1 MGIAAILCGVHAG
14 SLMAGMMQT
23 ETVGLVEVFSSI
35 QGEGL
40 FVGCRQVFVRL
51 AGCNISCQ
59 YCDTRESFAAPER
72 ARIETNPGRRSF
84 VEAANPLPISD
95 LVGYVALLCQSPHHS
110 ISVTGGEPLLYPQV
124 IKALAPLRKIGVKLY
139 LETNGTLPLALQSVI
154 NAVDIVSLDFKLPS
168 IMGGKEYWQEH
179 AAFLRIAAART
190 AFVKIVIS
198 GETTQAEI
206 DRSIT
211 LISSVDKKIPLIF
224 QPVTAVNGVLSV
236 DPAKALLWQ
245 ELALRRLQDVRV
257 IPQTHKIMG
266 QL

>member
-1 MGIAAILCGVHAG
+1 MV
-14 SLMAGMMQT
+14 GMMQA

-59 YCDTRESFAAPER
+59 YCDTRESFVAPAR
-72 ARIETNPGRRSF
+72 ARIETDPGRRSF
-84 VEAANPLPISD
+84 IEVANPLAVSD
-95 LVGYVALLCQSPHHS
+95 LVGYVASLCRSPHHS

-124 IKALAPLRKIGVKLY
+124 IKALAPLRKTGVKLY

-154 NAVDIVSLDFKLPS
+154 NVVDIVSLDFKLPS

-190 AFVKIVIS
+190 AFVKVVIS

-206 DRSIT
+206 DRAIAM
-211 LISSVDKKIPLIF
+211 IASVDRQIPLIF
-224 QPVTAVNGVLSV
+224 QPVTAVNGVQSV
-236 DPAKALLWQ
+236 DPSKALFWQ
-245 ELALRRLQDVRV
+245 EQALRQLQDVRV

>member
-1 MGIAAILCGVHAG
+1 MV
-14 SLMAGMMQT
+14 GMMQA

-59 YCDTRESFAAPER
+59 YCDTQESFAAPAR
-72 ARIETNPGRRSF
+72 ARIETDPGRRSF
-84 VEAANPLPISD
+84 IEGVNPLPVSD
-95 LVGYVALLCQSPHHS
+95 LVGYVAALCRSPHHS

-124 IKALAPLRKIGVKLY
+124 IKALAPLRKTGVKLY

-154 NAVDIVSLDFKLPS
+154 NVVDIVSLDFKLPS

-190 AFVKIVIS
+190 AFVKVVIS

-206 DRSIT
+206 DRAIAM
-211 LISSVDKKIPLIF
+211 IASVDRQIPLIF
-224 QPVTAVNGVLSV
+224 QPVTAVNGVQSV
-236 DPAKALLWQ
+236 DPSKALFWQ
-245 ELALRRLQDVRV
+245 EQALRQLQDVRV

>member
-1 MGIAAILCGVHAG
+1 MV
-14 SLMAGMMQT
+14 GMMQA

-51 AGCNISCQ
+51 TGCNISCQ
-59 YCDTRESFAAPER
+59 YCDTQESFAAPAR
-72 ARIETNPGRRSF
+72 ARIETDPGRRSF
-84 VEAANPLPISD
+84 IEVINPLPVFD
-95 LVGYVALLCQSPHHS
+95 LVGYVAALCRSPHHS

-124 IKALAPLRKIGVKLY
+124 IKALAPLRKTGVKLY

-154 NAVDIVSLDFKLPS
+154 NSVDIVSLDFKLPS

-206 DRSIT
+206 DRSIA
-211 LISSVDKKIPLIF
+211 LIASVDKQIPLIF
-224 QPVTAVNGVLSV
+224 QPVTAVNGVQSV

-245 ELALRRLQDVRV
+245 EQALRQLQDVRV

>member
-1 MGIAAILCGVHAG
+1 
-14 SLMAGMMQT
+14 MAGMMQA

-59 YCDTRESFAAPER
+59 YCDTQESFVAPAL
-72 ARIETNPGRRSF
+72 ARIETDPGRRTF
-84 VEAANPLPISD
+84 IDVANPLPIAD
-95 LVGYVALLCQSPHHS
+95 LVSYVAELCQAPHHS

-124 IKALAPLRKIGVKLY
+124 IKALALLRNKTGVKLY

-154 NAVDIVSLDFKLPS
+154 NVLDIVSLDFKLPS

-179 AAFLRIAAART
+179 AAFLRIAVAKT
-190 AFVKIVIS
+190 AFVKVVIS

-206 DRSIT
+206 DRAIE
-211 LISSVDKKIPLIF
+211 LIASVDAQAPLIF
-224 QPVTAVNGVLSV
+224 QPVTAVHGVRSV

-245 ELALRRLQDVRV
+245 EQALRRLNDVRV

>member
-1 MGIAAILCGVHAG
+1 MNKMI
-14 SLMAGMMQT
+14 
-23 ETVGLVEVFSSI
+23 ETDMVDLVEVFSSI

-59 YCDTRESFAAPER
+59 YCDTRESFVAPAR
-72 ARIETNPGRRSF
+72 ARIETDPGRRSF
-84 VEAANPLPISD
+84 IEGVNPLPVSD
-95 LVGYVALLCQSPHHS
+95 LVGYVAALCRSPHHS

-124 IKALAPLRKIGVKLY
+124 IKALAPLRKTGVKLY

-154 NAVDIVSLDFKLPS
+154 NVVDIVSLDFKLPS

-190 AFVKIVIS
+190 AFVKVVIS
-198 GETTQAEI
+198 GETTQTEI
-206 DRSIT
+206 DRAIAM
-211 LISSVDKKIPLIF
+211 IASVDRQIPLIF
-224 QPVTAVNGVLSV
+224 QPVTAVNGVQSV
-236 DPAKALLWQ
+236 DPSKALFWQ
-245 ELALRRLQDVRV
+245 EQALRQLQDVRV

>member
-1 MGIAAILCGVHAG
+1 MNKMI
-14 SLMAGMMQT
+14 
-23 ETVGLVEVFSSI
+23 ETDRVGLVEVFSSI

-59 YCDTRESFAAPER
+59 YCDTQESFAAPAR
-72 ARIETNPGRRSF
+72 ARIETDPGRRSF
-84 VEAANPLPISD
+84 IEGVNPLPVSD
-95 LVGYVALLCQSPHHS
+95 LVGYVAALCRSPHHS

-124 IKALAPLRKIGVKLY
+124 IKALAPLRKTGVKLY

-154 NAVDIVSLDFKLPS
+154 NVVDIVSLDFKLPS

-190 AFVKIVIS
+190 AFVKVVIS
-198 GETTQAEI
+198 GETTQTEI
-206 DRSIT
+206 DRAIAM
-211 LISSVDKKIPLIF
+211 IASVDRQIPLIF
-224 QPVTAVNGVLSV
+224 QPVTAVNGVQSV
-236 DPAKALLWQ
+236 DPSKALFWQ
-245 ELALRRLQDVRV
+245 EQALRQLQDVRV

>member
-1 MGIAAILCGVHAG
+1 MTGK
-14 SLMAGMMQT
+14 MQA

-59 YCDTRESFAAPER
+59 YCDTQESFAVPAL
-72 ARIETNPGRRSF
+72 ARIETEPGRRRF
-84 VEAANPLPISD
+84 VGAPNPLLITD
-95 LVGYVALLCQSPHHS
+95 LVGYVAELCQAPHHS

-124 IKALAPLRKIGVKLY
+124 IKALAPLRNKTGVKLY

-154 NAVDIVSLDFKLPS
+154 NVVDIVSMDFKLPS

-179 AAFLRIAAART
+179 AAFLRIATTRT

-206 DRSIT
+206 DQAIE
-211 LISSVDKKIPLIF
+211 LIATIDARTPLIL
-224 QPVTAVNGVLSV
+224 QPVTAVHGVRSV

-245 ELALRRLQDVRV
+245 EQALRHLQDVRV

>member
-1 MGIAAILCGVHAG
+1 
-14 SLMAGMMQT
+14 MAGMMQA

-59 YCDTRESFAAPER
+59 YCDTQESFAAPAR
-72 ARIETNPGRRSF
+72 ARIETDPGRRSF
-84 VEAANPLPISD
+84 IEGVNPLPVSD
-95 LVGYVALLCQSPHHS
+95 LVGYVAALCRSPHHS

-124 IKALAPLRKIGVKLY
+124 IKALAPLRKTGVKLY

-154 NAVDIVSLDFKLPS
+154 NVVDIVSLDFKLPS

-190 AFVKIVIS
+190 AFVKVVIS
-198 GETTQAEI
+198 GETTQTEI
-206 DRSIT
+206 DRAIAM
-211 LISSVDKKIPLIF
+211 IASVDRQIPLIF
-224 QPVTAVNGVLSV
+224 QPVTAVNGVQSV
-236 DPAKALLWQ
+236 DPSKALFWQ
-245 ELALRRLQDVRV
+245 EQALRQLQDVRV